1 MKAKFKADPSARRDR
16 EGVIQP
22 PLLITSLTTDVDFIT
37 IAGYKP
43 GIVETLLKQRTLQKK
58 CLLLAGTLF

>member
-1 MKAKFKADPSARRDR
+1 MKAKFKADPSARRDG

-22 PLLITSLTTDVDFIT
+22 ALLITSLTTDVDFVT

-43 GIVETLLKQRTLQKK
+43 GVVETLLKQRTLQKK
-58 CLLLAGTLF
+58 